1 MKDNFSEEI
10 KTSIEKEKI
19 IVIIRNVKQEDI
31 IPIAEAMY
39 AGGIRLIEI
48 AYDAKGII
56 SDDITQNMIHS
67 LVNRFNGEMFVGAG
81 TVLNK
86 SQVLKTKEAGG
97 GFVISP
103 DTNPEVIQYTKMQGL
118 ISIPGALTP
127 TEIQNAYSAGA
138 DYVKLFPAS
147 AFGSDY
153 IKAIKAPLSHVKLL
167 VVGGVNEDNINEYIN
182 QGAIGVGVGSN
193 ILNHKMIAERNYDGL
208 MRLAQKYYF
217 KVHNVKAND

>member
-1 MKDNFSEEI
+1 M
-10 KTSIEKEKI
+10 
-19 IVIIRNVKQEDI
+19 
-31 IPIAEAMY
+31 
-39 AGGIRLIEI
+39 
-48 AYDAKGII
+48 
-56 SDDITQNMIHS
+56 
-67 LVNRFNGEMFVGAG
+67 
-81 TVLNK
+81 
-86 SQVLKTKEAGG
+86 
-97 GFVISP
+97 
-103 DTNPEVIQYTKMQGL
+103 
-118 ISIPGALTP
+118 PGALTP